1 MNRKTI
7 FLALLFGVA
16 VQFPMFAESDE
27 EKEARILRNNQYKEY
42 SLEQGIVYKIYVK
55 KDDGVT
61 TVTFPSNI
69 AKIAGMNVSLEP
81 NADFMLSAKAG
92 SYYFNVTALKE
103 KATGTLTVVY
113 NRKSY
118 ALYLIHDPN
127 QAYASVNFGRGGGA
141 STSFKA
147 NVVHATPNVS
157 AERLVSLIDMAKT
170 YDLLLVNYP
179 DSVANTIRAKF
190 DNTYKYGD
198 FNIKLEEVIR
208 FEKDDTLVF
217 RLVLENLSNHEIEY
231 DKHTFSAQTG
241 ESLSYM
247 SVADASGTMP
257 PRSKTYAFFAIT
269 STPKGGRN
277 NLSAENKWLIGL
289 TTKEMHKQQEVQY
302 NLPKE
307 KSVKKEDAKPEAGV
321 KAENETKSTVVET
334 AKLTVEE
341 ALKHQEETEKEM
353 NARAAEAL
361 MRDAQMLERMST
373 EQQKGN

>member
-1 MNRKTI
+1 MNKKTI
-7 FLALLFGVA
+7 FFALLFGVA
-16 VQFPMFAESDE
+16 VQFPLFAESDE
-27 EKEARILRNNQYKEY
+27 EKEARILRNNMYKEY
-42 SLEQGIVYKIYVK
+42 ALEQGLVYKIYVK

-61 TVTFPSNI
+61 TVTFPSKI

-81 NADFMLSAKAG
+81 NADFMLSTKAG
-92 SYYFNVTALKE
+92 SYYFTVTALKE
-103 KATGTLTVVY
+103 KATGTLNVTF
-113 NRKSY
+113 NRNTY
-118 ALYLIHDPN
+118 VLYLTHDPN

-179 DSVANTIRAKF
+179 DSVANTSRMKF

-198 FNIKLEEVIR
+198 FNIKLEEVVR

-217 RLVLENLSNHEIEY
+217 RLVLENLSNREIEY

-241 ESLSYM
+241 ENLNYM

-269 STPKGGRN
+269 STTRGGRN
-277 NLSAENKWLIGL
+277 NLSADNKWLIGL

-302 NLPKE
+302 DLPAE
-307 KSVKKEDAKPEAGV
+307 KPAKKEDVKPEGSAKTG
-321 KAENETKSTVVET
+321 NEDKSTVVAT

-341 ALKHQEETEKEM
+341 ALKHQGDTEKEM
-353 NARAAEAL
+353 NAKAAAAL
-361 MRDAQMLERMST
+361 MRDAEMLERMSK
-373 EQQKGN
+373 EKEN